1 MTKNV
6 FTHALFAVI
15 LAITIPVA
23 ISPAFAAGGH
33 SKGPGESL
41 LLANPAR
48 RRTPRAR
55 STL

>member
-6 FTHALFAVI
+6 FTHALFAAI